1 MPAHPEL
8 SGPWPTVERLS
19 SADYPSDGPPGA
31 MLNLA
36 RAANRED
43 RRELR
48 DRALAAATNDPHL
61 AFQVQ
66 AEEAVDAAAR
76 NDLQRARQLADAV
89 LEAAADAISVA
100 RATEALG
107 RAELW
112 SGTHSG
118 RVRGIRLM
126 EEAIG
131 LFRELGSREWAG
143 WGLTWLGYAGY
154 YLAGELA
161 QAVDHMRRGLD
172 LIESPHRRVT
182 ALAFLADALCD
193 QGDWDGADEVLD
205 AAYEI
210 CPSDFSFG
218 WDYLA
223 WGRARVASARGD
235 RVGTVRALAEVSQ
248 SRGPWL
254 ETIGGSGFLSEA
266 AVLLARVG
274 DLDGARE
281 WLGRAQAH
289 PIAHSDVRRAEAE
302 LQATYGN
309 PEAALET
316 LQTLPYHDG
325 PWESRLDWR
334 LDLLRAVALLRAGR
348 AEHVPG
354 IAAAVLEHADK
365 AGALMSVGPGESAQ
379 LAVLAPFAMR
389 AGSPHAGRILS
400 SAGWVL
406 TLMGCAS
413 LSRDLESIGVPPGK
427 PGELLRLVACAPAG
441 VLAER
446 AVDRLWP
453 EASAE
458 AGQKALRNALHRL
471 NGAVGEAIVVRDG
484 PRLRVNAVW
493 VDLTHFEGLAQQA
506 LRQQD
511 LGLVNTALALWSG
524 DPLDGD
530 LYADWANEYRGHLQA
545 LKAKLVQARAEL
557 LHARPWRE

>member
-172 LIESPHRRVT
+172 LIEQPLEGQRAARRVVPN
-182 ALAFLADALCD
+182 
-193 QGDWDGADEVLD
+193 GREVHAPSAPGIKGRQRAGQPRRGGRFRCGSRGHGRGFQRQSPS
-205 AAYEI
+205 AA
-210 CPSDFSFG
+210 PKNSFHSG
-218 WDYLA
+218 LR
-223 WGRARVASARGD
+223 RAR
-235 RVGTVRALAEVSQ
+235 
-248 SRGPWL
+248 SR
-254 ETIGGSGFLSEA
+254 TTLS
-266 AVLLARVG
+266 
-274 DLDGARE
+274 
-281 WLGRAQAH
+281 
-289 PIAHSDVRRAEAE
+289 
-302 LQATYGN
+302 T
-309 PEAALET
+309 
-316 LQTLPYHDG
+316 
-325 PWESRLDWR
+325 
-334 LDLLRAVALLRAGR
+334 
-348 AEHVPG
+348 
-354 IAAAVLEHADK
+354 
-365 AGALMSVGPGESAQ
+365 
-379 LAVLAPFAMR
+379 
-389 AGSPHAGRILS
+389 
-400 SAGWVL
+400 
-406 TLMGCAS
+406 
-413 LSRDLESIGVPPGK
+413 
-427 PGELLRLVACAPAG
+427 
-441 VLAER
+441 
-446 AVDRLWP
+446 
-453 EASAE
+453 
-458 AGQKALRNALHRL
+458 
-471 NGAVGEAIVVRDG
+471 
-484 PRLRVNAVW
+484 
-493 VDLTHFEGLAQQA
+493 
-506 LRQQD
+506 
-511 LGLVNTALALWSG
+511 
-524 DPLDGD
+524 
-530 LYADWANEYRGHLQA
+530 
-545 LKAKLVQARAEL
+545 
-557 LHARPWRE
+557 